1 MLAAQ
6 YVASGGIVV
15 VETEPRPPGP
25 GEVQLAVAY
34 VGICGTDL
42 HILHGDMDDRVAS
55 RAVIG
60 HEMSGRVLT
69 CGAGV
74 TEWSEGDPVV
84 VLPLRWCGACPTC
97 GSGHRHICDR
107 LDFVGIDSPGALQEV
122 WTVPEEL
129 LVPLPPGLSLRAAA
143 LVEPVA
149 VAHHD
154 VGRARL
160 VAGERVLVIGG
171 GPVGLLIAVIAEARG
186 ADVRVVEI
194 DPFRRSVFVDLGIGV
209 TDPNDGSLQDLVERW
224 TDGAGVAVAFEVSG
238 SQGGLDSAVSLLGA
252 RGRLVVVGIH
262 VQPRPVDL
270 KRVFWRELEIVGAR
284 VYEPSDFTAAVALVA
299 DGTIPVE
306 AIVSEIVPL
315 RMVGDAFDSLA
326 AGGRVMKVLVD
337 CRGGEPA

>member
-1 MLAAQ
+1 MLAAH
-6 YVASGGIVV
+6 YVTPGHIEV
-15 VETEPRPPGP
+15 VETEPRAPGP
-25 GEVQLAVAY
+25 GEVQIAVAY

-42 HILHGDMDDRVAS
+42 HIVHGDMDDRVAS

-60 HEMSGRVLT
+60 HEMSGRVLSS
-69 CGAGV
+69 GAGV
-74 TEWSEGDPVV
+74 TGWSEGDPVV

-97 GSGHRHICDR
+97 RSGHRHICDR

-122 WTVPEEL
+122 WTVPAEL

-160 VAGERVLVIGG
+160 VAGERVVVIGG
-171 GPVGLLIAVIAEARG
+171 GPVGLLIAVVAAARG

-194 DPFRRSVFVDLGIGV
+194 DPFRRSVVADLGIGV
-209 TDPNDGSLQDLVERW
+209 IDAADGDLGGLVDRW
-224 TDGAGVAVAFEVSG
+224 TDGAGAAVAFEVSG

-270 KRVFWRELEIVGAR
+270 KRVFWRELEILGAR
-284 VYEPSDFTAAVALVA
+284 VYEPSDFTAAVELVA
-299 DGTIPVE
+299 EGTIPVE
-306 AIVSEIVPL
+306 ALVSEIVPL
-315 RMVGDAFDSLA
+315 RMATEAFVTLA
-326 AGGRVMKVLVD
+326 SGGRVMKVLVD
-337 CRGGEPA
+337 CGGDERA

>member
-6 YVASGGIVV
+6 YVSPGGIEVV
-15 VETEPRPPGP
+15 ATEPRPPGP
-25 GEVQLAVAY
+25 GEVQIAVAY

-42 HILHGDMDDRVAS
+42 HIVHGDMDDRVANG
-55 RAVIG
+55 AVIG

-69 CGAGV
+69 CGADV
-74 TEWSEGDPVV
+74 SEWSEGDPVV
-84 VLPLRWCGACPTC
+84 VLPLRWCDTCPTC
-97 GSGHRHICDR
+97 RSGHRHICDR

-160 VAGERVLVIGG
+160 VAGEQVVVIGG
-171 GPVGLLIAVIAEARG
+171 GPVGLLIAVVAAARG
-186 ADVRVVEI
+186 ADLRVVEI
-194 DPFRRSVFVDLGIGV
+194 DPFRRSVIADLGIDV
-209 TDPNDGSLQDLVERW
+209 IDPREGNLSGLVDEW
-224 TDGAGVAVAFEVSG
+224 TDGAGAAVAFEVSG
-238 SQGGLDSAVSLLGA
+238 SQGGLDSAVSVLGA

-270 KRVFWRELEIVGAR
+270 KRVFWRELEILGAR
-284 VYEPSDFTAAVALVA
+284 VYEPSDFTAAVELVA
-299 DGTIPVE
+299 EGTIPVD
-306 AIVSEIVPL
+306 ALVSEIVPL
-315 RMVGDAFDSLA
+315 QMVADAIHSLA
-326 AGGRVMKVLVD
+326 SGGRVMKVLVD
-337 CRGGEPA
+337 CRGDEPA